1 MPGYTLRV
9 PDAIDRFREV
19 LRRYCG
25 KGELVEIYDDSQDLD
40 KFEVGFIIAV
50 SDDTYFVK
58 KVDTKGRYN
67 GHYMGRLEDV
77 VRLATG
83 TQYLTAVRLLTER
96 AKSLEGEDQELP
108 PMEAFAELLKFAHR
122 NRLMVSAWV
131 DVRFYGFVQEFTK
144 EHLELIEVNKSGLE
158 DGVQYLDIDEIATI
172 ELGGPDVDARRFLHQ
187 VRLGL

>member
-1 MPGYTLRV
+1 M

-25 KGELVEIYDDSQDLD
+25 KSELVEIYDDSQDLD

-187 VRLGL
+187 VRMGL